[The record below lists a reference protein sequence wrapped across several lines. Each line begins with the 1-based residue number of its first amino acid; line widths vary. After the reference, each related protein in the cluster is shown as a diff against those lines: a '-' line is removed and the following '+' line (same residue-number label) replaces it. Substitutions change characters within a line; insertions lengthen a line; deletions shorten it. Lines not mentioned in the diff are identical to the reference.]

1 MFVLINLQY
10 FDRFFYVYFY
20 SQPCKCKICLHIISL
35 EIYFISN
42 AEGNTDIILML
53 NRDHENSE
61 IFVKDQ
67 KQEQSKGT

>member
-1 MFVLINLQY
+1 MI
-10 FDRFFYVYFY
+10 DFFNVYFY
-20 SQPCKCKICLHIISL
+20 SQPCKCKIYLHIISL
-35 EIYFISN
+35 EMYFIFN
-42 AEGNTDIILML
+42 AAGNTDIILML